1 MPISAEQFKSKSPL
15 LNKMRDVM
23 RSLHMARTT
32 EDTYVDWC
40 ARFFSWS
47 GCSKLECLDGKLVE
61 EYLTH
66 LAVEKKVSSSTQNQ
80 AFNALL
86 FLFRRVLSKELGRV
100 EAKRAKVGRNVPV
113 WLTSE
118 EIKSLL
124 SHMSGDWLLLAKL
137 GFGSGLRLMELLRLR
152 VKDVDFSNGLILV
165 RDGKGAKD
173 RVTVLPKGIIEPLR
187 NKIEQTRL
195 VHERDLM
202 DGFGSVYLPES
213 LARKYQSA
221 QTDFKWQYVFPSREI
236 CKDENGQLRRH
247 HLFPNGFQTALR
259 LAGKRAGIMKRV
271 HPHVLRHSFATAFL
285 ENGGNLQTL
294 QELLGHDQ
302 ITTTMIYT
310 HCVDL
315 KKAKS
320 PLDFL
325 A

>member
-1 MPISAEQFKSKSPL
+1 
-15 LNKMRDVM
+15 
-23 RSLHMARTT
+23 MARTT
-32 EDTYVDWC
+32 EDTYIDWC
-40 ARFFSWS
+40 AKFFSWS
-47 GCSKLECLDGKLVE
+47 GCSKLDCLDGNLVE
-61 EYLTH
+61 QYLTH

-86 FLFRRVLSKELGRV
+86 FLFRRVLEKELGRV
-100 EAKRAKVGRNVPV
+100 ESKRAKVGRNVPV

-118 EIKSLL
+118 EIQSLL
-124 SHMSGDWLLLAKL
+124 KQLTGDWLLLAKI

-152 VKDVDFSNGLILV
+152 VKDVDFANGLIVV

-173 RVTVLPKGIIEPLR
+173 RVTVLPKGIVEELR

-202 DGFGSVYLPES
+202 DGMGCVWLPES
-213 LARKYQSA
+213 LARKYPLA
-221 QTDFKWQYVFPSREI
+221 GNDFKWQYVFPSREI

-259 LAGKRAGIMKRV
+259 LAGKRAGINKRV
-271 HPHVLRHSFATAFL
+271 HPHALRHSFATAFL
-285 ENGGNLQTL
+285 ENGGSLQTL
-294 QELLGHDQ
+294 QQLLGHDQ

-310 HCVDL
+310 HCVDV

-325 A
+325 ES